1 MNDHDLFLA
10 SALSGIID
18 AIGSDRT
25 IAPVRKLEVINN
37 LAPEIAAAARRIADA
52 VMEERK
58 LRPQVAA

>member
-18 AIGSDRT
+18 AIASDRLT
-25 IAPVRKLEVINN
+25 APVRKLELLNN

-58 LRPQVAA
+58 LRPQGAA